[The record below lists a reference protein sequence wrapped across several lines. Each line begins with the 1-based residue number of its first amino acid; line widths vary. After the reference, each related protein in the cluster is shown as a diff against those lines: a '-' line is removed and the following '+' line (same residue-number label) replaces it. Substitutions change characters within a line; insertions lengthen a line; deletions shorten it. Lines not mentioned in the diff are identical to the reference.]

1 MKHVVSAIREFIGRY
16 TEVFKAAWSVRD
28 TLDPPKRSADE
39 LAFLPAHL
47 ELTDTPVSPAS
58 RWIMRA
64 IMAFFAVALL
74 WACIGQLEIVAVAP
88 GKTVVGSRTKV
99 IQPLEAGVVK
109 RILVRDG
116 QAVKAGDLLIE
127 LDATAAEADYAKA
140 GEALIAAK
148 LAELRLAA
156 LADAYRHDRAPQLA
170 ANPGLP
176 EARYASDR
184 DLATSQFEAYKA
196 RRGNLQASLAQRRA
210 ELGTVESSI
219 APLAENARIA
229 TQRAEDYARLLK
241 EGNYVGRHD
250 YLLREQERIA
260 AERDLAAQR
269 RRQVE
274 LQAAIRGAA
283 EELQAL
289 ETDALQQA
297 LDGLRQAREQV
308 AQYEPEVAKTEQR
321 DKLMHLR
328 APVDGAV
335 QQLAVHTVG
344 GVVTP
349 AQVLM
354 AVVPSEETLEVEAT
368 VLNKDIGF
376 VKPGQRATVKV
387 ESFPY
392 TRYGYLEGEVQSV
405 SHDAAQ
411 DEHLGLI
418 FPARVRLRDAA
429 LVIDGVRVQLT
440 PGMNLSVEI
449 KTGKRRVIDYLLSPL
464 RTHAE
469 EAMRER

>member
-1 MKHVVSAIREFIGRY
+1 MKHVIAALREFLARY
-16 TEVFKAAWSVRD
+16 TEVFKAAWSVRA
-28 TLDPPKRSADE
+28 TLDPPARTEDE

-58 RWIMRA
+58 RWIMRT
-64 IMAFFAVALL
+64 IMAFFTVALL
-74 WACIGQLEIVAVAP
+74 WACIGKLEIVAVAP

-109 RILVRDG
+109 RILVQDG
-116 QAVKAGDLLIE
+116 QVVKAGELLIE
-127 LDATAAEADYAKA
+127 LDATAAGADYAQA
-140 GEALIAAK
+140 GEALTAAK
-148 LAELRLAA
+148 LAELRQSA
-156 LADAYRHDRAPQLA
+156 LVEAYTRERMPRLA

-176 EARYASDR
+176 EARYAAEG
-184 DLATSQFEAYKA
+184 DLAASQFQAYRA
-196 RRGNLQASLAQRRA
+196 RRDNLQATLAQRRA
-210 ELGTVESSI
+210 ELATVDSSI
-219 APLAENARIA
+219 APLEENARIA
-229 TQRAEDYARLLK
+229 RERAADFAKLV
-241 EGNYVGRHD
+241 EGKYVGRHD

-269 RRQVE
+269 HRRVE
-274 LQAAIRGAA
+274 LQAAIRAA
-283 EELQAL
+283 EEERRVL

-297 LDGLRQAREQV
+297 LDGLRQARQQE
-308 AQYEPEVAKTEQR
+308 AQYAPEVAKTGQR

-328 APVDGAV
+328 TPVAGTV

-349 AQVLM
+349 AQALM
-354 AVVPSEETLEVEAT
+354 AIVPSADTLEVEAT

-376 VKPGQRATVKV
+376 VRPGQRATVKV

-392 TRYGYLEGEVQSV
+392 TRYGYLEGVVQSV

-411 DEHLGLI
+411 DERMGLV
-418 FPARVRLRDAA
+418 FLARVRLESTA
-429 LVIDGVRVQLT
+429 LMVDGVKVQLT

-464 RTHAE
+464 QTHAQ

>member
-1 MKHVVSAIREFIGRY
+1 MKHIFAALREFLARY
-16 TEVFKAAWSVRD
+16 TEVFKAAWSIRA
-28 TLDPPKRSADE
+28 TLDPPRRSEDE

-99 IQPLEAGVVK
+99 VQPLEAGVVK

-127 LDATAAEADYAKA
+127 LDATAADADYERA
-140 GEALIAAK
+140 GEALMAAK

-156 LADAYRHDRAPQLA
+156 LADAYAHDRLPQLA
-170 ANPGLP
+170 GNPGLP
-176 EARYASDR
+176 EARYAAER
-184 DLATSQFEAYKA
+184 ALASSQFQAYRA
-196 RRGNLQASLAQRRA
+196 RRGNLQATLAQRRA
-210 ELGTVESSI
+210 ELSTI
-219 APLAENARIA
+219 DALIPPLEQTARIA
-229 TQRAEDYARLLK
+229 AERAADFARLV
-241 EGNYVGRHD
+241 EGKYVGRHD

-269 RRQVE
+269 RRRVE
-274 LQAAIRGAA
+274 VQAAIQGAA
-283 EELQAL
+283 EELRVL
-289 ETDALQQA
+289 DTDALQQT
-297 LDGLRQAREQV
+297 LDDLRQAREQM
-308 AQYEPEVAKTEQR
+308 AQSQPEVAKAGQR
-321 DKLMHLR
+321 DQLMQLR
-328 APVDGAV
+328 APVDGTV
-335 QQLAVHTVG
+335 QQLAVHTEG

-349 AQVLM
+349 AQALL
-354 AVVPSEETLEVEAT
+354 AVVPSADTLEVEAT

-376 VKPGQRATVKV
+376 IKPGQRATVKV

-392 TRYGYLEGEVQSV
+392 TRYGYLEGVVETI

-411 DEHLGLI
+411 DEHLGLV
-418 FPARVRLRDAA
+418 FPARVRLRNAA
-429 LVIDGVRVQLT
+429 LVIDGVKVKLT

-464 RTHAE
+464 QTHAQ